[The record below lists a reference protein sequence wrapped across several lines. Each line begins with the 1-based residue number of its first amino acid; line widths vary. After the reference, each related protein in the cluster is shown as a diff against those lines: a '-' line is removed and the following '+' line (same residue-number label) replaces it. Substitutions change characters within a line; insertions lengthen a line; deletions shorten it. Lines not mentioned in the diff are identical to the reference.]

1 MGQTIKDLEVVVVD
15 NSGNQ
20 AVENARSLGIKVKV
34 LEMPSNVGFGAAVN
48 AGFAGSRA
56 PYLATINDDALADP
70 RWLEHLL
77 QVMESDSTLGFCAS
91 AVMFAG
97 QNILD
102 SAGMVIAADG
112 SSKQRGH
119 GLPRSTFAGN
129 EPVLMPSGSAA
140 IYRRQM
146 IEQTGGFDDDFF
158 LYCEDTDLGL
168 RARWAGWTC
177 CYVAEALVEHRY
189 SHSAGR
195 ASALKAYLVERNR
208 LRLIVKNFPTR
219 ELLAAPFATATRY
232 FWHLR
237 DLVSGQGKAR
247 EFRDSG
253 NSGFQLAWLAIKAH
267 FAIVPA
273 LPRLIQQ
280 RAEIRRTARISP
292 EEFRAL
298 LKRHCISLR
307 QVAAL

>member
-1 MGQTIKDLEVVVVD
+1 MAQTIEDLEVVVVD
-15 NSGNQ
+15 NSGNK
-20 AVENARSLGIKVKV
+20 AVANAKPLGVRVKI

-48 AGFAGSRA
+48 AGFAGSQA
-56 PYLATINDDALADP
+56 PYFATINDDAMADT
-70 RWLEHLL
+70 RWLEHLI
-77 QVMESDSTLGFCAS
+77 QAMENDSSLGFCAS
-91 AVMFAG
+91 AVMLVG
-97 QNILD
+97 ENILD

-119 GLPRSTFAGN
+119 GLPRSTFGGN
-129 EPVLMPSGSAA
+129 EQVLMPSGSAA

-177 CYVAEALVEHRY
+177 FYVAEALVEHRY

-195 ASALKAYLVERNR
+195 ASPLKAYLVERNR
-208 LRLIVKNFPTR
+208 LRLIVKNFPMP
-219 ELLAAPFATATRY
+219 ELLAAPFATAVRY

-237 DLVSGQGKAR
+237 DLTSGKGKAR

-253 NSGFQLAWLAIKAH
+253 NSGLQLAWLALKAH
-267 FAIVPA
+267 LAIVPA
-273 LPRLIQQ
+273 LPRLMQQ

-292 EEFRAL
+292 GQFRAL
-298 LKRHCISLR
+298 LKQHSIALK

>member
-1 MGQTIKDLEVVVVD
+1 MAQTIEDLEVVVVD
-15 NSGNQ
+15 NSGNK
-20 AVENARSLGIKVKV
+20 AVENTKPLGVRVKI
-34 LEMPSNVGFGAAVN
+34 LEMPINVGFGAAVN

-56 PYLATINDDALADP
+56 PYLATINDDAMADP

-77 QVMESDSTLGFCAS
+77 MVMESDSNLGFCAS
-91 AVMFAG
+91 AVLLAG

-119 GLPRSTFAGN
+119 GLLRSTFAGN

-195 ASALKAYLVERNR
+195 ASPLKAYLVERNR
-208 LRLIVKNFPTR
+208 LRLIVKNFPMH
-219 ELLAAPFATATRY
+219 ELLAAPFATAARY

-237 DLVSGQGKAR
+237 DLTSGQGKAR

-253 NSGFQLAWLAIKAH
+253 NSGFQLAWLALKALL
-267 FAIVPA
+267 AIVPA
-273 LPRLIQQ
+273 LPRLMKE
-280 RAEIRRTARISP
+280 RAEIRRTARISTGQ
-292 EEFRAL
+292 FRSL
-298 LKRHCISLR
+298 LRQHSISLR